1 MRLPANGRPIKFALL
16 LSLTAA
22 LLATG
27 CSGNGGT
34 PDQSAGGDV
43 RYVAGSG
50 AVTTIPPGE
59 RKPAPGLK
67 GKTLD
72 GEPLD
77 LASYKGKV
85 VVLNVW
91 GSWCPPCR
99 KEAPDLVEASQ
110 ALERRGVAFVGINT
124 RDATVEP
131 AQAFVRRYKVT
142 YPSVFDPNGE
152 QLLGFRSIVPP
163 SAIPSTIVIDAD
175 GRVAAMV
182 LGQVTKTTVTQL
194 ALDVVGLGQ

>member
-1 MRLPANGRPIKFALL
+1 MRLTARRKFAFV
-16 LSLTAA
+16 LSAVA
-22 LLATG
+22 LLAVAAG
-27 CSGNGGT
+27 CSSGGS
-34 PDQSAGGDV
+34 PDQSSNGDI
-43 RYVAGSG
+43 RYVPGSG

-59 RKPAPGLK
+59 RKPAPDLQ

-72 GEPLD
+72 GKPLS
-77 LASYKGKV
+77 LADYQGKV
-85 VVLNVW
+85 VVLNIW

-99 KEAPDLVEASQ
+99 KEAKDLGEASR

-131 AQAFVRRYKVT
+131 AQAFVRRFDVPF
-142 YPSVFDPNGE
+142 PSIFDPNGE

-163 SAIPSTIVIDAD
+163 SAIPSTIVIDAE
-175 GRVAAMV
+175 GRVAALV
-182 LGQVTKTTVTQL
+182 LGQVTKTTVTQM

>member
-1 MRLPANGRPIKFALL
+1 MRLPATSRLTKFALL
-16 LSLTAA
+16 LPVAVA
-22 LLATG
+22 LLAAG
-27 CSGNGGT
+27 CSGNGGA
-34 PDQSAGGDV
+34 PDQSSNGDV
-43 RYVAGSG
+43 RYVSGSG
-50 AVTTIPPGE
+50 VTTIPPGE
-59 RKPAPGLK
+59 RKAAPELT

-72 GEPLD
+72 GKPLD
-77 LASYKGKV
+77 LADYKGKV

-99 KEAPDLVEASQ
+99 KEAPDLVEASK
-110 ALERRGVAFVGINT
+110 ALERRGVAVVGINT

-131 AQAFVRRYKVT
+131 AQAFVRRYKVP

-163 SAIPSTIVIDAD
+163 SAIPSTIVIDAE
-175 GRVAAMV
+175 GRVAAMI
-182 LGQVTKTTVTQL
+182 LGPVTKTTVTQL

>member
-1 MRLPANGRPIKFALL
+1 MRLPATSRLTKFALL
-16 LSLTAA
+16 LPVTVA
-22 LLATG
+22 LLAAG
-27 CSGNGGT
+27 CSGNGA
-34 PDQSAGGDV
+34 PDQSTGGDV
-43 RYVAGSG
+43 RYVSGSG
-50 AVTTIPPGE
+50 VTTIPPGE
-59 RKPAPGLK
+59 RKAAPELT

-77 LASYKGKV
+77 LADYKGKV

-99 KEAPDLVEASQ
+99 KEAPDLVEASK
-110 ALERRGVAFVGINT
+110 ALERRGVAVVGINT

-131 AQAFVRRYKVT
+131 AQAFVRRYKVP

-163 SAIPSTIVIDAD
+163 SAIPSTIVIDAE
-175 GRVAAMV
+175 GRVAAMI
-182 LGQVTKTTVTQL
+182 LGPVTKTTVTQL